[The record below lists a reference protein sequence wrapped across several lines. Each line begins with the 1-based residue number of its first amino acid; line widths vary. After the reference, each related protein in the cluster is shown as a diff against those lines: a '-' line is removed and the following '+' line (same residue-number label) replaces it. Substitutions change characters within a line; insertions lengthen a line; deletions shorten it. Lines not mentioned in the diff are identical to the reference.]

1 LKRGVLELGQPSHNS
16 CPECHGSLAEIRDGS
31 IVRYRCHTG
40 HAYSLRTLLAETEV
54 AIEKSLWNAVRAIEE
69 RSFLLRTLE
78 RRARESGDDRVANE
92 YAADASRDEA
102 DAQRVRKMTV
112 GQVAA

>member
-1 LKRGVLELGQPSHNS
+1 
-16 CPECHGSLAEIRDGS
+16 
-31 IVRYRCHTG
+31 
-40 HAYSLRTLLAETEV
+40 
-54 AIEKSLWNAVRAIEE
+54 
-69 RSFLLRTLE
+69 LE